1 MEAILAAALPSILVA
16 ALTMYVTRMNRA
28 QDSAAATFAERVKD
42 LEGAETRHADEI
54 ARMTTV
60 AAVLSTRVDSLHQ
73 SDGDLRQQIS
83 DILENMARRSDLEA
97 LGQRID
103 DALRRGSS
111 GQHPAPRPR
120 RGCRR

>member
-28 QDSAAATFAERVKD
+28 QDTAASAFAERVKD
-42 LEGAETRHADEI
+42 LEGVADAHAADL
-54 ARMTTV
+54 ARISTT
-60 AAVLSTRVDSLHQ
+60 AAVLSIRVDGLHQ

-111 GQHPAPRPR
+111 GNHPAPRPR
-120 RGCRR
+120 RG